1 MAALWAYFD
10 TSVLLKCYLR
20 EPASP
25 RARALTRRH
34 RILSSAVAPAE
45 AISALCRRRATGGLG
60 HRDVDAILAR
70 MATDRA
76 RWELIGLTS
85 LVLGRAETLIRQH
98 ELRTL
103 DAVHFASALVF
114 HEETGEQPRFITA
127 DAPQRRA
134 AEQLGLEV
142 VWVG

>member
-1 MAALWAYFD
+1 MAALSYFD

-25 RARALTRRH
+25 RARALARRH

-60 HRDVDAILAR
+60 NRDVAAIMVRL
-70 MATDRA
+70 TVDRA

-98 ELRTL
+98 ALRTL
-103 DAVHFASALVF
+103 DAIHFASALVF
-114 HEETGEQPRFITA
+114 HEETGARPRFVTA
-127 DAPQRRA
+127 AALQRRVA
-134 AEQLGLEV
+134 AQLGLEV